1 LDYRKKIEE
10 NEKSC
15 ITYGPWPFVCG
26 PLGWMTGLL
35 VKIGIQKQQPSSSS
49 FEKIGSVP
57 LKDYMLGDIPLK
69 NLVLSMYD

>member
-1 LDYRKKIEE
+1 
-10 NEKSC
+10 
-15 ITYGPWPFVCG
+15 
-26 PLGWMTGLL
+26 MTGLL

-69 NLVLSMYD
+69 DLVLSMYD